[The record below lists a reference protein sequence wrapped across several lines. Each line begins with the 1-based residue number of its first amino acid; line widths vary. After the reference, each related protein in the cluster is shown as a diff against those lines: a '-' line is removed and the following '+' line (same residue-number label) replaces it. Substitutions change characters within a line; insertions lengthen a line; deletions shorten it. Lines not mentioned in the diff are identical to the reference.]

1 MTYQVIKMYGDF
13 EPWWFLE
20 DWKNDIT
27 AIREFQSY
35 EDGLAYYQEEWQS
48 LQEQFPKVNSKSN
61 LMSAFWRTDDKRW
74 CEECDE
80 DLQQYHSLLMLGN
93 WQELPEDLQ
102 DLNFDHRNAEEVHP
116 TCSIKQHNTLS

>member
-1 MTYQVIKMYGDF
+1 MYGDF

-35 EDGLAYYQEEWQS
+35 EDGLAYYQEEWHS

-80 DLQQYHSLLMLGN
+80 DLQQYHSLLMVGN

-102 DLNFDHRNAEEVHP
+102 DLNFDYRNAEGIHP
-116 TCSIKQHNTLS
+116 SCSIKQHNTLS